1 MHVDL
6 LKIVLSY
13 IYILVLRLETLN
25 EKNIGI
31 YSCHQT
37 VSIEIKYVVKGY
49 IYMQGA
55 QKYLVLV
62 RR

>member
-37 VSIEIKYVVKGY
+37 VSIEIKYVAKGY
-49 IYMQGA
+49 IMQGA